1 MAKRTDPLAEYNA
14 KRDFEKTPEP
24 KGEAAKSG
32 DKAKFVV
39 QKHDATRL
47 HWDLRLEIDGVYKSW
62 AVTKGPSP
70 DPDIKRLA
78 AGARA
83 ARRAAVARCRG
94 RGCAPLSW

>member
-70 DPDIKRLA
+70 DPNIKRLA
-78 AGARA
+78 VRTVLAT
-83 ARRAAVARCRG
+83 
-94 RGCAPLSW
+94 